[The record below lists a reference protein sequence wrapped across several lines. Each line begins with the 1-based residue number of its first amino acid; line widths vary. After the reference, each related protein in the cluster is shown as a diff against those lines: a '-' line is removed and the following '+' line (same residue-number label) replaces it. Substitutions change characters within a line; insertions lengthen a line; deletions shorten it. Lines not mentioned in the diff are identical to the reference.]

1 MSIKKI
7 LRKFGVPEDAEGT
20 CGVQDLRARH
30 VSYLA
35 NPKYLKHMKKDAG
48 AYVLVGSG
56 NLDSTKQVPGNTY
69 LTVENPTQAFLAIHN
84 TFYKDY
90 PSLSSGD
97 NDPVMGSDCRINP
110 AARFGEKVILG
121 DRVEIHPCVVVGSNV
136 TIGDDTKVFANTTIY
151 DRVRIGKRCIID
163 SNASIGGDGFR
174 IIADSSGTIHRLI
187 HIGGVLFGDDV
198 EFGNS
203 SCVDRGTLG
212 DTVLERNVKIDN
224 MVHIGH
230 NVHIKENTQLA
241 ASSCIGGSTVIGRN
255 CWVGIGATISN
266 GLVLGDGASVLINA
280 IVVRDVESEGKV
292 SGFYAMPNDAWRL
305 VTRDQMKRFGLAIR
319 KRKKKTSGRGQ

>member
-20 CGVQDLRARH
+20 CAIQDLRAHH

-35 NPKYLKHMKKDAG
+35 NPKYLELMKKNAG
-48 AYVLVGSG
+48 AYVLVGSSD
-56 NLDSTKQVPGNTY
+56 LDLTKQVPGNTY
-69 LTVENPTQAFLAIHN
+69 LAVENPTQSFIAIHN
-84 TFYKDY
+84 TFYKNY

-97 NDPVMGSDCRINP
+97 NDPVVGSNCMIDP
-110 AARFGEKVILG
+110 AARFGKKVILG

-174 IIADSSGTIHRLI
+174 IVADSSGTVHRLV
-187 HIGGVLFGDDV
+187 HIGGVLLGDDV

-203 SCVDRGTLG
+203 SCVDRGSFG
-212 DTVLERNVKIDN
+212 DTILERNVKVDN

-230 NVHIKENTQLA
+230 NAHIKENTQLA

-255 CWVGIGATISN
+255 CWVGIGATLSN
-266 GLVLGDGASVLINA
+266 GLVIGDGASVLINA
-280 IVVRDVESEGKV
+280 VVIRDVESGGRV
-292 SGFYAMPNDAWRL
+292 GGFYALPNEAWRFI
-305 VTRDQMKRFGLAIR
+305 TRDQMKRAGLPVR
-319 KRKKKTSGRGQ
+319 KRKKKTAGQGQ